1 MYKILLELNYSINI
15 IKKGRRNVEEKLLL
29 IYGKIDKK
37 INQKNVS
44 INEYEIIVNS
54 WLEILENIDNNTL
67 SFLKVS
73 KPANAI
79 EFYQPVFEFLDN
91 FEKEKLKT
99 KVVQE
104 LIIDFKFD
112 YFNTATAKIIYELLA
127 KFKRIKQQGIDI
139 IIKWFY
145 YEDDEDLLEEGKMMA
160 EAVGLDFKFI
170 TLPENN

>member
-1 MYKILLELNYSINI
+1 MNSLKIEGTTFTPEINF
-15 IKKGRRNVEEKLLL
+15 
-29 IYGKIDKK
+29 D
-37 INQKNVS
+37 
-44 INEYEIIVNS
+44 
-54 WLEILENIDNNTL
+54 IDNNTL

>member
-1 MYKILLELNYSINI
+1 MNSLKIEGTTFTPEINF
-15 IKKGRRNVEEKLLL
+15 
-29 IYGKIDKK
+29 D
-37 INQKNVS
+37 
-44 INEYEIIVNS
+44 
-54 WLEILENIDNNTL
+54 IDNNTL

-91 FEKEKLKT
+91 FEKEKVKA

-112 YFNTATAKIIYELLA
+112 YFNTATAKILYELLA
-127 KFKRIKQQGIDI
+127 KFKRIKKQGVDI
-139 IIKWFY
+139 VIKWFY
-145 YEDDEDLLEEGKMMA
+145 HEEDEDLLEEGQMMA

-170 TLPENN
+170 TLTESN

>member
-1 MYKILLELNYSINI
+1 MNSLKIEGTTFTPEINF
-15 IKKGRRNVEEKLLL
+15 
-29 IYGKIDKK
+29 D
-37 INQKNVS
+37 
-44 INEYEIIVNS
+44 
-54 WLEILENIDNNTL
+54 IDNNTL

-91 FEKEKLKT
+91 FENEKVKA

-112 YFNTATAKIIYELLA
+112 YFNTATAKVIYELLA
-127 KFKRIKQQGIDI
+127 KFKRIKKQGVDI

-145 YEDDEDLLEEGKMMA
+145 HEEDEDLLEEGQMMA

-170 TLPENN
+170 TLPESN

>member
-67 SFLKVS
+67 NYLRTGEYIYDSLFEINELNEADFSPFVIEYCRALENELKYS
-73 KPANAI
+73 LFIPYSEKINNYSSI
-79 EFYQPVFEFLDN
+79 NYKKEYKILN
-91 FEKEKLKT
+91 KLKEKRLLTFLNHIRNK
-99 KVVQE
+99 
-104 LIIDFKFD
+104 
-112 YFNTATAKIIYELLA
+112 KIFLCLM
-127 KFKRIKQQGIDI
+127 R
-139 IIKWFY
+139 
-145 YEDDEDLLEEGKMMA
+145 
-160 EAVGLDFKFI
+160 
-170 TLPENN
+170 

>member
-1 MYKILLELNYSINI
+1 MNSLKIEGTTFTPEINF
-15 IKKGRRNVEEKLLL
+15 
-29 IYGKIDKK
+29 D
-37 INQKNVS
+37 
-44 INEYEIIVNS
+44 
-54 WLEILENIDNNTL
+54 IDNNTL

-91 FEKEKLKT
+91 FEKEKVKA

-112 YFNTATAKIIYELLA
+112 YFNTATAKILYELLA
-127 KFKRIKQQGIDI
+127 KFKRIKKQGVDI

-145 YEDDEDLLEEGKMMA
+145 HEEDEDLLEEGHMMA

-170 TLPENN
+170 TLPDNT

>member
-1 MYKILLELNYSINI
+1 MNSLKIEGTTFTPEINF
-15 IKKGRRNVEEKLLL
+15 
-29 IYGKIDKK
+29 D
-37 INQKNVS
+37 
-44 INEYEIIVNS
+44 
-54 WLEILENIDNNTL
+54 IDNNTL

-73 KPANAI
+73 KPANAF

-91 FEKEKLKT
+91 FEKEKVKA

-112 YFNTATAKIIYELLA
+112 YFNTATAKILYDLLV
-127 KFKRIKQQGIDI
+127 KFKRIKKQGVDI

-145 YEDDEDLLEEGKMMA
+145 HEEDEDLLEEGQMMA

-170 TLPENN
+170 PQNE